1 MQTYQECFPF
11 MNEQLN
17 TQGPAIAEEQLI
29 DVYRA
34 SENQPS
40 PWLVIS
46 DQVMGGVSS
55 AELRQEKRDNS
66 HCSCLS
72 GRTSLDN
79 NGGFV
84 QMKFDIQSSLLR
96 TDYQGIF
103 IELYGS
109 AHEYNLHIKTTQL
122 TRPWQSFRSSL
133 AVEPRWTR
141 FIVPYEQLQAHPT
154 DAELEPTK
162 ITSIAVG
169 AIGQEVDVD
178 VCVRRLGFFL

>member
-1 MQTYQECFPF
+1 

-17 TQGPAIAEEQLI
+17 IQGPAIAEAQLI

-34 SENQPS
+34 SEDQPS

-55 AELRQEKRDNS
+55 AELRQEQRDHS
-66 HCSCLS
+66 HCSCLI

-84 QMKFDIQSSLLR
+84 QMKINLQSSQLR

-103 IELYGS
+103 IELYGT
-109 AHEYNLHIKTTQL
+109 AHEYNLHVKSTQL
-122 TRPWQSFRSSL
+122 TRPWQSFRSIL

-141 FIVPYEQLQAHPT
+141 FIVPYGQLQAHRT
-154 DAELEPTK
+154 DAELEPTA
-162 ITSIAVG
+162 ITSIAVV
-169 AIGQEVDVD
+169 AIGQEFAVD
-178 VCVRRLGFFL
+178 VCVRRLGFFC

>member
-1 MQTYQECFPF
+1 

-55 AELRQEKRDNS
+55 AELRQEQRDNS
-66 HCSCLS
+66 HCICLS

-96 TDYQGIF
+96 TGYQGIF

-141 FIVPYEQLQAHPT
+141 FIVPYEQQ
-154 DAELEPTK
+154 
-162 ITSIAVG
+162 
-169 AIGQEVDVD
+169 IGRASCRERV
-178 VCVRRLGFFL
+178 